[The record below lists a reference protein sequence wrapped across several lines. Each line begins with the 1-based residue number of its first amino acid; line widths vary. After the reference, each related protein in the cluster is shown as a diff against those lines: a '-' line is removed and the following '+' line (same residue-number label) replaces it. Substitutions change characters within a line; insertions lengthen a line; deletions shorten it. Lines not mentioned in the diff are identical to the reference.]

1 MYPNQIDEKSNRN
14 IFDGLNTE
22 KIGDLI
28 QSFSN
33 MIEE

>member
-22 KIGDLI
+22 KIGGLYT
-28 QSFSN
+28 FSPN
-33 MIEE
+33 G